1 MADANDNPVLAYQ
14 LEMLRD
20 EFKAVNETI
29 RTGDDITKSIK
40 EWAITVWVAA
50 VGGSLIDAE
59 FQRFVVFTA
68 VIPLVFWMV
77 DTWHRVIQRR
87 FIWRG
92 MRIMDFLN
100 DGGLKKSFAAGHVV
114 DFDVLDV
121 GSRRETDPR
130 FKVFTSWRRVM
141 LFRTL
146 SLLYASLAIIS
157 IAIWIYVLQHPIPRP
172 DGG

>member
-1 MADANDNPVLAYQ
+1 MSDQDTSPVLTYQ

-29 RTGDDITKSIK
+29 RAGDDITKSIK
-40 EWAITVWVAA
+40 EWAITVWVAS
-50 VGGSLIDAE
+50 VGGSLVNVE
-59 FQRFVVFTA
+59 FRQYIVLTA
-68 VIPLVFWMV
+68 IVPLVFWMV

-100 DGGLKKSFAAGHVV
+100 DGGLEKSFSEGRIVE
-114 DFDVLDV
+114 FNVLDV
-121 GSRRETDPR
+121 GSRRETSPKFR
-130 FKVFTSWRRVM
+130 EFISWRRVM

-146 SLLYASLAIIS
+146 SLLYFSLTFIS
-157 IAIWIYVLQHPIPRP
+157 ITLWLLLLGYPLSKS
-172 DGG
+172 GGG